1 MGSEDAPDPLLTPRG
16 TGLLL
21 HYPIPSSTAVW
32 HCKASTYI
40 GEQSWIFCCPPSAVA
55 SPKPPPS
62 DLAWGGSGVPSP
74 EVEAWRDVT
83 VVIVEAM
90 ELVNGLAVPDRP
102 VEVAVPVDGDAHHS
116 ALQRGQQ
123 HRVTRRYPSPP
134 RRWIPWV
141 LQGVLAPR

>member
-1 MGSEDAPDPLLTPRG
+1 M
-16 TGLLL
+16 
-21 HYPIPSSTAVW
+21 
-32 HCKASTYI
+32 
-40 GEQSWIFCCPPSAVA
+40 
-55 SPKPPPS
+55 
-62 DLAWGGSGVPSP
+62 PSP

-134 RRWIPWV
+134 CRWTPWV
-141 LQGVLAPR
+141 LQGVLAPQ